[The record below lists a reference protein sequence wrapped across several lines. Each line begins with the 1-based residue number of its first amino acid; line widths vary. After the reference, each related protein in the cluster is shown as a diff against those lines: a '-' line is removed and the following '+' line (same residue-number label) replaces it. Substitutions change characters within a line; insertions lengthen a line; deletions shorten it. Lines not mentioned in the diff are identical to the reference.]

1 MGCCYVTRR
10 VVPVA
15 SQRFTTTGE
24 DHRLQLRALGQP
36 LALSLSLCRC
46 SSKRL
51 EHVCLVAFVLTRLD
65 FSHGDAE
72 SSCFRLETD
81 DHNSSDRTHLP
92 HSSFSSFLS
101 SSRLL

>member
-51 EHVCLVAFVLTRLD
+51 EHVCLVAFVLARLD

-81 DHNSSDRTHLP
+81 DHKILRTALIFP
-92 HSSFSSFLS
+92 IVPSSFLS